1 MILVDFAHLCNRYIF
16 TTISSA
22 KPKKINGKVVTEDIS
37 GLFVHGVITNLLYLA
52 KEFSKEYG
60 ELVLALEG
68 KSWRKDFYPEYKEHR
83 NKKRNDSEVNW
94 DEMFKIITDL
104 SSSLKNHFGIRTI
117 QTNRAEG
124 DDVIAI
130 LVKNSSE
137 KSLIVS
143 SDKDFKQLC
152 LYDHATLFDP
162 IKKEIVTFQSKSEIE
177 SELIKHIIKGDESDN
192 IPSVIS
198 REKFSPEFIAYLK
211 ENEIFTN
218 NPEEFFNLEISKHLV
233 ENFNIYETYTSG
245 KNKGKEK
252 ETKAI
257 YKKAF
262 LTEKRIKEI
271 EEIIKE
277 KSDDYL
283 LKLFEFNKKLIDFT
297 EIPKDVEK
305 EILEAFKNSEKIEAN
320 PMEMMNFCLKYR
332 LVNLVKNLQF
342 FHSNNVKKS
351 ELSLNLSE
359 W

>member
-1 MILVDFAHLCNRYIF
+1 MKLIRVVKIKAKGNEA
-16 TTISSA
+16 TI
-22 KPKKINGKVVTEDIS
+22 
-37 GLFVHGVITNLLYLA
+37 
-52 KEFSKEYG
+52 KE
-60 ELVLALEG
+60 AL
-68 KSWRKDFYPEYKEHR
+68 
-83 NKKRNDSEVNW
+83 
-94 DEMFKIITDL
+94 
-104 SSSLKNHFGIRTI
+104 
-117 QTNRAEG
+117 
-124 DDVIAI
+124 
-130 LVKNSSE
+130 
-137 KSLIVS
+137 
-143 SDKDFKQLC
+143 
-152 LYDHATLFDP
+152 
-162 IKKEIVTFQSKSEIE
+162 
-177 SELIKHIIKGDESDN
+177 
-192 IPSVIS
+192 
-198 REKFSPEFIAYLK
+198 
-211 ENEIFTN
+211 
-218 NPEEFFNLEISKHLV
+218 
-233 ENFNIYETYTSG
+233 

-342 FHSNNVKKS
+342 FHSNNLKKS
-351 ELSLNLSE
+351 ELSPDLSE